1 MARFETWADVARLF
15 FGAAC
20 VGVILVLF
28 LTAEAK
34 NIEEREEALVGEKE
48 EKVVAEAGDISPLSG
63 FRTVW
68 SKLSHFIRLLV
79 RTMCINVSEHIVT
92 PRYSRDDTSEE
103 VGRRKKREIS
113 SEEDYYSFPIR
124 EDQEEEISSD
134 QVTGNG
140 PSEEISQSSDQLTN
154 GLSSALLTSALD
166 GHKVN
171 TTV

>member
-1 MARFETWADVARLF
+1 MVETESF
-15 FGAAC
+15 YQ
-20 VGVILVLF
+20 VIS
-28 LTAEAK
+28 EDY
-34 NIEEREEALVGEKE
+34 IY
-48 EKVVAEAGDISPLSG
+48 IY
-63 FRTVW
+63 
-68 SKLSHFIRLLV
+68 I
-79 RTMCINVSEHIVT
+79 SEHIVT

-124 EDQEEEISSD
+124 EDQEEEILSD
-134 QVTGNG
+134 HSVTGNVTQ
-140 PSEEISQSSDQLTN
+140 EEISQSSDQLTN

>member
-1 MARFETWADVARLF
+1 MVETESF
-15 FGAAC
+15 YQ
-20 VGVILVLF
+20 VIS
-28 LTAEAK
+28 E
-34 NIEEREEALVGEKE
+34 
-48 EKVVAEAGDISPLSG
+48 D
-63 FRTVW
+63 
-68 SKLSHFIRLLV
+68 FIYIR
-79 RTMCINVSEHIVT
+79 REHIVT

-134 QVTGNG
+134 QVTDNG
-140 PSEEISQSSDQLTN
+140 PPEEISQSSDQLTNN

>member
-1 MARFETWADVARLF
+1 MVETESF
-15 FGAAC
+15 YQ
-20 VGVILVLF
+20 VI
-28 LTAEAK
+28 
-34 NIEEREEALVGEKE
+34 
-48 EKVVAEAGDISPLSG
+48 
-63 FRTVW
+63 
-68 SKLSHFIRLLV
+68 SKDYIYIR
-79 RTMCINVSEHIVT
+79 REHIVT

-113 SEEDYYSFPIR
+113 SEEDYHSFPIR

>member
-1 MARFETWADVARLF
+1 M
-15 FGAAC
+15 
-20 VGVILVLF
+20 
-28 LTAEAK
+28 
-34 NIEEREEALVGEKE
+34 
-48 EKVVAEAGDISPLSG
+48 
-63 FRTVW
+63 
-68 SKLSHFIRLLV
+68 
-79 RTMCINVSEHIVT
+79 T

-113 SEEDYYSFPIR
+113 SEQDYYSFPIR

-140 PSEEISQSSDQLTN
+140 PPEEISQSSGQLTN

-171 TTV
+171 TTVFTTHFIKVQPSTQIRHIDEKIDLLSEDDSIVKAIVSR